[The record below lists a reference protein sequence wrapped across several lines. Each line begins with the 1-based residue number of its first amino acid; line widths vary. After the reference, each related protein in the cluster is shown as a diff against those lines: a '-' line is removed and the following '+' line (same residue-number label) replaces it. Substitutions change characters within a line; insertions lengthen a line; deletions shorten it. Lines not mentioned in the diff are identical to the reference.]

1 MSVLVYASSSDGKFK
16 KSAFEVVSYGKKVA
30 EELGTK
36 LIALTINAN
45 DVIELQNYG
54 ADTIVSVN
62 NAALND
68 FNAKEYASVIQQVA
82 ESKESKVVVID
93 SSIDGLYVGPL
104 VSVALNAGYASNV
117 VDAPSS
123 TSPFVV
129 KRKAFSNKGFN
140 NTEITTENKVIGF
153 RTTSASRIQSPP
165 RPSVSG
171 PRAMPTPTRSSSTSA
186 SLCS

>member
-30 EELGTK
+30 EELGTNI
-36 LIALTINAN
+36 IALTINAA
-45 DVIELQNYG
+45 DVTELQNYG
-54 ADTIVSVN
+54 ADTIVTVN
-62 NAALND
+62 NATLND

-82 ESKESKVVVID
+82 ESKGSKVIVID

-104 VSVALNAGYASNV
+104 VSVALNAGYTSNV

-123 TSPFVV
+123 TNPFVV

-140 NTEITTENKVIGF
+140 NTEITT
-153 RTTSASRIQSPP
+153 
-165 RPSVSG
+165 
-171 PRAMPTPTRSSSTSA
+171 
-186 SLCS
+186 